1 MACPPVSLSINLA
14 AEETRI
20 RQRYDSAISTHSAS
34 IPPHVRAEHR
44 ACETHPTHPHH
55 GPHQRQHDAL
65 VEARRDG
72 GGGVRARRAPCMR
85 QSWLART
92 VRFTVLLLSVDL
104 ALAMRI
110 VLQRV
115 KSASV
120 TVEDAVVSSIN
131 RGVLALV
138 GLREGDTTADL
149 EYCAKK
155 LCAAKLWANEEG
167 KGWRK
172 AARQLDYEVLLVS
185 RLVETSRLLQRA
197 SRLRLGLV
205 AWLVWLSRTP

>member
-1 MACPPVSLSINLA
+1 MCANS
-14 AEETRI
+14 
-20 RQRYDSAISTHSAS
+20 
-34 IPPHVRAEHR
+34 
-44 ACETHPTHPHH
+44 
-55 GPHQRQHDAL
+55 
-65 VEARRDG
+65 
-72 GGGVRARRAPCMR
+72 CMR

-92 VRFTVLLLSVDL
+92 VRLAVLLLSVDL

-155 LCAAKLWANEEG
+155 LCAAKLFANEEG

-185 RLVETSRLLQRA
+185 RRVVKKWLLQRWGGVQLALRRLLSPPDLTMPQAAPASAQPPPIGRLGGSRRPHRPYLVSPVHA
-197 SRLRLGLV
+197 SR
-205 AWLVWLSRTP
+205 

>member
-1 MACPPVSLSINLA
+1 
-14 AEETRI
+14 
-20 RQRYDSAISTHSAS
+20 
-34 IPPHVRAEHR
+34 
-44 ACETHPTHPHH
+44 
-55 GPHQRQHDAL
+55 
-65 VEARRDG
+65 
-72 GGGVRARRAPCMR
+72 MR

-92 VRFTVLLLSVDL
+92 VRLTVLLLSVDL

>member
-1 MACPPVSLSINLA
+1 
-14 AEETRI
+14 
-20 RQRYDSAISTHSAS
+20 
-34 IPPHVRAEHR
+34 
-44 ACETHPTHPHH
+44 
-55 GPHQRQHDAL
+55 
-65 VEARRDG
+65 
-72 GGGVRARRAPCMR
+72 MR
-85 QSWLART
+85 HSWLART
-92 VRFTVLLLSVDL
+92 VLFTVLLLSVDQ

-155 LCAAKLWANEEG
+155 LCAAKLWENEEG

-172 AARQLDYEVLLVS
+172 AARQLDYEVLRVS
-185 RLVETSRLLQRA
+185 HHVSVAPSACLWLPLGRGPAGAPEAAPPSRSNHASGCPVLRPASANRPLGRLSPVIPA
-197 SRLRLGLV
+197 SLSWASAQVSQFTLYGDVGNKKHVPDFKHSMKSAEAREAYGAFKAMV
-205 AWLVWLSRTP
+205 AQAHR

>member
-1 MACPPVSLSINLA
+1 MRLS
-14 AEETRI
+14 
-20 RQRYDSAISTHSAS
+20 
-34 IPPHVRAEHR
+34 
-44 ACETHPTHPHH
+44 
-55 GPHQRQHDAL
+55 
-65 VEARRDG
+65 
-72 GGGVRARRAPCMR
+72 
-85 QSWLART
+85 RT
-92 VRFTVLLLSVDL
+92 VRLTVLLLSVDL
-104 ALAMRI
+104 VLAMRI

-185 RLVETSRLLQRA
+185 RA
-197 SRLRLGLV
+197 SRRAGSFSVPPGCAWGSWLGWFGYHPR
-205 AWLVWLSRTP
+205 AP

>member
-1 MACPPVSLSINLA
+1 
-14 AEETRI
+14 
-20 RQRYDSAISTHSAS
+20 
-34 IPPHVRAEHR
+34 
-44 ACETHPTHPHH
+44 
-55 GPHQRQHDAL
+55 
-65 VEARRDG
+65 
-72 GGGVRARRAPCMR
+72 MR

-92 VRFTVLLLSVDL
+92 LRLTVLLLSLDL
-104 ALAMRI
+104 VLAMRI

-120 TVEDAVVSSIN
+120 TVEDAVVSSIG

-155 LCAAKLWANEEG
+155 LCAAKLWENEEG

-172 AARQLDYEVLLVS
+172 AARQLDYELLLVS
-185 RLVETSRLLQRA
+185 HFVETSWRSPRPTGSPEAALGARSRHASGCPGLRPASANRPLGRLSPA
-197 SRLRLGLV
+197 ILGVFSTQVSQFTLYGDVSNKKHVPDFKHSMKTAEALEAYGAFKAMV
-205 AWLVWLSRTP
+205 AQAHG

>member
-1 MACPPVSLSINLA
+1 
-14 AEETRI
+14 
-20 RQRYDSAISTHSAS
+20 
-34 IPPHVRAEHR
+34 
-44 ACETHPTHPHH
+44 
-55 GPHQRQHDAL
+55 
-65 VEARRDG
+65 
-72 GGGVRARRAPCMR
+72 MR

-92 VRFTVLLLSVDL
+92 VRLTVLLLSVDL

-131 RGVLALV
+131 RGVVALV

-185 RLVETSRLLQRA
+185 RRVETSYFNYTTVTYTSEVCLTVAAREPGALPRA
-197 SRLRLGLV
+197 RFELMRHMCY
-205 AWLVWLSRTP
+205 

>member
-1 MACPPVSLSINLA
+1 
-14 AEETRI
+14 
-20 RQRYDSAISTHSAS
+20 
-34 IPPHVRAEHR
+34 
-44 ACETHPTHPHH
+44 
-55 GPHQRQHDAL
+55 
-65 VEARRDG
+65 
-72 GGGVRARRAPCMR
+72 
-85 QSWLART
+85 
-92 VRFTVLLLSVDL
+92 
-104 ALAMRI
+104 MRI

-138 GLREGDTTADL
+138 GLREGDKTADL

-172 AARQLDYEVLLVS
+172 AARQLAFRGSTRSARS
-185 RLVETSRLLQRA
+185 RAGIPSRAAYSAPPLPPPR
-197 SRLRLGLV
+197 R
-205 AWLVWLSRTP
+205 

>member
-1 MACPPVSLSINLA
+1 
-14 AEETRI
+14 
-20 RQRYDSAISTHSAS
+20 
-34 IPPHVRAEHR
+34 
-44 ACETHPTHPHH
+44 
-55 GPHQRQHDAL
+55 
-65 VEARRDG
+65 
-72 GGGVRARRAPCMR
+72 MR

-92 VRFTVLLLSVDL
+92 LRLTVLLLSLDL
-104 ALAMRI
+104 VLAMRI

-120 TVEDAVVSSIN
+120 TVEDAVVSSIG

-155 LCAAKLWANEEG
+155 LCAAKLWENEEG

-172 AARQLDYEVLLVS
+172 AARQLDYELLLAS
-185 RLVETSRLLQRA
+185 HFGETSWRSPRPNWLSGGCPRRQITP
-197 SRLRLGLV
+197 RLRLPRAPASLGQPAAWAALAGHIGLV
-205 AWLVWLSRTP
+205 FNTGQPVHAVRRRK

>member
-1 MACPPVSLSINLA
+1 
-14 AEETRI
+14 
-20 RQRYDSAISTHSAS
+20 
-34 IPPHVRAEHR
+34 
-44 ACETHPTHPHH
+44 
-55 GPHQRQHDAL
+55 
-65 VEARRDG
+65 
-72 GGGVRARRAPCMR
+72 MR

-92 VRFTVLLLSVDL
+92 LRLTVLLLSLDL
-104 ALAMRI
+104 VLAMRI

-120 TVEDAVVSSIN
+120 TVEDAVVSSIG

-155 LCAAKLWANEEG
+155 LCAAKLWENEEG

-172 AARQLDYEVLLVS
+172 AARQLDYELLLAS
-185 RLVETSRLLQRA
+185 HFGETSWRSPRPNWLSRGCSRRQITP
-197 SRLRLGLV
+197 RLRLPRAPASLGQPA
-205 AWLVWLSRTP
+205 AWAALAGHVWACFQHRSASSRCTAT

>member
-1 MACPPVSLSINLA
+1 
-14 AEETRI
+14 
-20 RQRYDSAISTHSAS
+20 
-34 IPPHVRAEHR
+34 
-44 ACETHPTHPHH
+44 
-55 GPHQRQHDAL
+55 
-65 VEARRDG
+65 
-72 GGGVRARRAPCMR
+72 MR

-185 RLVETSRLLQRA
+185 RRVETSWLLQRA
-197 SRLRLGLV
+197 SGCAWGLWLG
-205 AWLVWLSRTP
+205 WFGYDPRTP

>member
-1 MACPPVSLSINLA
+1 
-14 AEETRI
+14 
-20 RQRYDSAISTHSAS
+20 
-34 IPPHVRAEHR
+34 
-44 ACETHPTHPHH
+44 
-55 GPHQRQHDAL
+55 
-65 VEARRDG
+65 
-72 GGGVRARRAPCMR
+72 MR

-92 VRFTVLLLSVDL
+92 LRLTVLLLSLDL
-104 ALAMRI
+104 VLAMRI

-120 TVEDAVVSSIN
+120 TVEDAVVSSIG

-155 LCAAKLWANEEG
+155 LCAAKLWENEEG

-172 AARQLDYEVLLVS
+172 AARQLDYELLLVS
-185 RLVETSRLLQRA
+185 HFGETSWRSPRPTGSPEAALGARSHHASGCANRPLGRLSPA
-197 SRLRLGLV
+197 ILGLFSTQVSQFTLYGDVSNKKHVPDFKHSMKTAEALEAYGAFKAMV
-205 AWLVWLSRTP
+205 AQAHG

>member
-1 MACPPVSLSINLA
+1 
-14 AEETRI
+14 
-20 RQRYDSAISTHSAS
+20 
-34 IPPHVRAEHR
+34 
-44 ACETHPTHPHH
+44 
-55 GPHQRQHDAL
+55 
-65 VEARRDG
+65 
-72 GGGVRARRAPCMR
+72 MR

-138 GLREGDTTADL
+138 GLREGDKMADL

-185 RLVETSRLLQRA
+185 RRVETSWLLQRA
-197 SRLRLGLV
+197 SDCAWGLWFGWFGYH
-205 AWLVWLSRTP
+205 ARPKASRPRQKN